1 MISLLQERPT
11 LAHDIFQRAMKKAF
25 DERLRPPQPIRTFS
39 AADAG
44 KAFHQFQVLDAPGKN
59 IIEINSDTIV
69 MADVKTIPRC
79 KLYPDATYVI
89 SGGLGGLGRSITR
102 WMVDRGARNLILL
115 SRSGVKSQEAKN
127 LIRYLEGRQICVV
140 TPAVDISNL
149 VALKH
154 VLKPLEKTMPPIR
167 GCIQATVALRDN
179 LFPNMTYCDW
189 IVGTNSKAKGSWNLH
204 SVLPCGLDF
213 FVLFASLNGILGG
226 RAQANY
232 AAGNTF
238 KDALAHYRI
247 SLGEK
252 AISIDLGLMASEGI
266 VAENA
271 DLLASMRRIGHLM
284 DINQEELIA
293 LLDYYCD
300 SALPIL
306 SHDKAQILV
315 GLETPGAIRAKGI
328 DIHHAIHR
336 PLFQQ
341 LFSLDSGSLQSPGQ
355 QTTISY
361 AMVLKEA
368 TSREEA
374 SAMVTGW
381 LQAKIAHTLGLQEED
396 VDPTK
401 PIHTYGIDSLVA
413 IDLKNW
419 FSKEIGADIKVFFML
434 GNQTLE
440 AVAREA
446 VKGSKFMVQ

>member
-1 MISLLQERPT
+1 
-11 LAHDIFQRAMKKAF
+11 
-25 DERLRPPQPIRTFS
+25 
-39 AADAG
+39 
-44 KAFHQFQVLDAPGKN
+44 
-59 IIEINSDTIV
+59 
-69 MADVKTIPRC
+69 
-79 KLYPDATYVI
+79 
-89 SGGLGGLGRSITR
+89 
-102 WMVDRGARNLILL
+102 
-115 SRSGVKSQEAKN
+115 
-127 LIRYLEGRQICVV
+127 
-140 TPAVDISNL
+140 
-149 VALKH
+149 
-154 VLKPLEKTMPPIR
+154 
-167 GCIQATVALRDN
+167 
-179 LFPNMTYCDW
+179 MTYHDW

-204 SVLPCGLDF
+204 SVLPSGLDF
-213 FVLFASLNGILGG
+213 FVLLASLNGILGG

-252 AISIDLGLMASEGI
+252 AISIDLGLMATEGI

-284 DINQEELIA
+284 DINQGELVA

-315 GLETPGAIRAKGI
+315 GLETPSAVRAKGI

-341 LFSLDSGSLQSPGQ
+341 LFSLDSGSLQSSGQ
-355 QTTISY
+355 QATISY
-361 AMVLKEA
+361 AAVLKEA

-374 SAMVTGW
+374 SVMVTGW

-419 FSKEIGADIKVFFML
+419 FSKEIGADIQVFLML

-446 VKGSKFMVQ
+446 VKGSKFMVRFDTK